1 MPASLL
7 LSCHTDFFPI
17 SKECI
22 NKALTM
28 SVSTEL
34 GGRGVSSPVGPI
46 SQAVKPALDR
56 TAPVEPRGRQLSV
69 GLWGGRASL

>member
-7 LSCHTDFFPI
+7 LLCHTDFFSI

-22 NKALTM
+22 NKALTV

-34 GGRGVSSPVGPI
+34 GARGVSSPVGPI
-46 SQAVKPALDR
+46 S
-56 TAPVEPRGRQLSV
+56 
-69 GLWGGRASL
+69 